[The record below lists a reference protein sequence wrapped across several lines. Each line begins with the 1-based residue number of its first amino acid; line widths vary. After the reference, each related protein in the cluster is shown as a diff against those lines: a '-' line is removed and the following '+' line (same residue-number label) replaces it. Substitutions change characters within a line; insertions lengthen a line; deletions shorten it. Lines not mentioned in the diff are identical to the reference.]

1 MARRLAPGPGPAP
14 APASTGDAVLV
25 GQVELSNGIGD
36 IAAPAGPG
44 PPYAAV
50 RLLVRL
56 HGQPLGFVTLPLVDG
71 RLAASAIAGQVCERL
86 GGEVHAH
93 LVEDGLTPVASI
105 TAAGVGTVPDPRCR
119 RRPAGG
125 PGGPLVTVVVATR
138 DRPQSLARCLR
149 ALAAV
154 TYAPFEVVIV
164 DNAPST
170 RETLAVVQQRFGQ
183 AAPVQY
189 VRELRPGVS
198 CARNRGLEEARG
210 ELIAFT
216 DDDVVVD
223 PGWLDG
229 VVRGFDRSP
238 SVACVTGLV
247 PSARLDTAEQRYFDR
262 RVSWAVTCTPRRYDR
277 HADVQASPLHPYTAG
292 QFGTGA
298 NCAFRTAVLRR
309 LGGFDEALG
318 PGTPAGAGEDLD
330 LFVRT
335 ILAGHAIAYEP
346 AAIGW
351 HHHRAELDQLRRQL
365 FNYGVGLAAF
375 ATKYLSDRRTARD
388 VLLRLPGGLRH
399 LRGIAKRV
407 ERPAELPRT
416 VLTAERLGLAWG
428 PIAYGLGRRQHRR
441 RHAGRVG
448 RP

>member
-1 MARRLAPGPGPAP
+1 MARRLALGPAP
-14 APASTGDAVLV
+14 APAPASAGGAVLV
-25 GQVELSNGIGD
+25 GQVELSNGVGD

-44 PPYAAV
+44 PPYTAV

-71 RLAASAIAGQVCERL
+71 RLAASAIAEEVAERL
-86 GGEVHAH
+86 RGEVDAH
-93 LVEDGLTPVASI
+93 LVEDALEPVVSI
-105 TAAGVGTVPDPRCR
+105 MAAGVGAVPDPRCR
-119 RRPAGG
+119 RSAGG

-138 DRPQSLARCLR
+138 DRPRSLARCLR

-154 TYAPFEVVIV
+154 TYAPFEVVVV
-164 DNAPST
+164 DNAPSS
-170 RETLAVVQQRFGQ
+170 RETLAVVQQRFGLG
-183 AAPVQY
+183 ARVRY
-189 VRELRPGVS
+189 VRALRPGVS
-198 CARNRGLEEARG
+198 CARNRGLDEARG
-210 ELIAFT
+210 ELVAFT

-247 PSARLDTAEQRYFDR
+247 PSARLDTAEQQYFDR
-262 RVSWAVTCTPRRYDR
+262 RVSWAVTCTPRRHDR
-277 HADVQASPLHPYTAG
+277 HADLQASPLHPYTAG

-298 NCAFRTAVLRR
+298 NCAFRTVVLRG

-351 HHHRAELDQLRRQL
+351 HYHRAELDQLRRQL

-388 VLLRLPGGLRH
+388 VLVRLPGGLRH
-399 LRGIAKRV
+399 LRGIVKRV

-416 VLTAERLGLAWG
+416 VLTAELLGLAWG
-428 PIAYGLGRRQHRR
+428 PIAYGLGRRRDRR
-441 RHAGRVG
+441 RQAGRVG
-448 RP
+448 LP

>member
-1 MARRLAPGPGPAP
+1 LAA
-14 APASTGDAVLV
+14 DAVLV
-25 GQVELSNGIGD
+25 GQVELSEGVSDVEVPTRTGPTYS
-36 IAAPAGPG
+36 AA
-44 PPYAAV
+44 

-56 HGQPLGFVTLPLVDG
+56 HGHPLGFVTLPLVDG
-71 RLAASAIAGQVCERL
+71 RLTACAIAEQVSGQLRSQVN
-86 GGEVHAH
+86 AH
-93 LVEDGLTPVASI
+93 LVEDALEPVASI
-105 TAAGVGTVPDPRCR
+105 MAAGVGVVPDSRCR

-125 PGGPLVTVVVATR
+125 PGEPLVTVVVATR

-149 ALAAV
+149 ALTAL
-154 TYAPFEVVIV
+154 TYARFEVVVV

-170 RETLAVVQQRFGQ
+170 RETLAVVQQQSGLDAR
-183 AAPVQY
+183 VRY

-198 CARNRGLEEARG
+198 CARNRGLGEARG
-210 ELIAFT
+210 ELVAFT

-229 VVRGFDRSP
+229 VVRGFNRSQT
-238 SVACVTGLV
+238 VACVTGLV

-262 RVSWAVTCTPRRYDR
+262 RVSWALGCTPRRYDR
-277 HADVQASPLHPYTAG
+277 HRDLEASPLYPYTAG

-298 NCAFRTAVLRR
+298 NFAFRTAVLRD

-318 PGTPAGAGEDLD
+318 PGRPTAAGEDLD

-346 AAIGW
+346 AAIAW
-351 HHHRAELDQLRRQL
+351 HHHREELGQLRHQL

-388 VLLRLPGGLRH
+388 VLVRLPGGLRH
-399 LRGIAKRV
+399 LRGIAKRA

-416 VLTAERLGLAWG
+416 VLTAELLGLAWG
-428 PIAYGLGRRQHRR
+428 PIAYGLGRRRHRR
-441 RHAGRVG
+441 PPTGRMSL
-448 RP
+448 P

>member
-1 MARRLAPGPGPAP
+1 MARRLALDPGPAP
-14 APASTGDAVLV
+14 APAGGAVLV
-25 GQVELSNGIGD
+25 GQVELSEGVGD
-36 IAAPAGPG
+36 IAAPARPG

-71 RLAASAIAGQVCERL
+71 RLAASTIAGQVSDRL
-86 GGEVHAH
+86 HSEVNAH
-93 LVEDGLTPVASI
+93 LVEDALEPVASI
-105 TAAGVGTVPDPRCR
+105 MAAGVGAVRDPRCR

-138 DRPQSLARCLR
+138 NRPQSLARCLR

-154 TYAPFEVVIV
+154 TYAPFEVVVV
-164 DNAPST
+164 DNAPSN
-170 RETLAVVQQRFGQ
+170 RETLAVVQQRSRLD
-183 AAPVQY
+183 ARVRY
-189 VRELRPGVS
+189 LRELRPGVS
-198 CARNRGLEEARG
+198 CARNRGLDEARG
-210 ELIAFT
+210 ELVAFT

-247 PSARLDTAEQRYFDR
+247 PSASLDTAEQRYFDR
-262 RVSWAVTCTPRRYDR
+262 RVSWALSCTPHRYDR
-277 HADVQASPLHPYTAG
+277 HTDLHASPLYPYAAG

-298 NCAFRTAVLRR
+298 NCAFRTVVLRG
-309 LGGFDEALG
+309 LGGFDEAIG
-318 PGTPAGAGEDLD
+318 PGTPAAAGEDLD

-335 ILAGHAIAYEP
+335 ILGGHAIAYEP

-351 HHHRAELDQLRRQL
+351 HHHRADLGQLRRQL

-388 VLLRLPGGLRH
+388 IVVRLPGGLGH

-407 ERPAELPRT
+407 ERPAEVPRT
-416 VLTAERLGLAWG
+416 VLTAELLGLAWG
-428 PIAYGLGRRQHRR
+428 PIAYGLGRQRHRR
-441 RHAGRVG
+441 RHAGG
-448 RP
+448 MGLP